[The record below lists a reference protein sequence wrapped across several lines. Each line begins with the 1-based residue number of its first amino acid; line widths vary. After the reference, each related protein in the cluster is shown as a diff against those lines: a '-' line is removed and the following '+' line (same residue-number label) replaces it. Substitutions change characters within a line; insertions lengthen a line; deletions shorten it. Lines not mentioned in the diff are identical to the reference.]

1 MLSTA
6 AISKIITALV
16 AKINN
21 HGHVVIEI
29 DGKHHYAI
37 NDQVSPRLYAEMV
50 AEDRTLR
57 LAGYEVYRFGGYELQ
72 RLEDA
77 HVVIAFFNALFQ
89 RHPIQPLHHEAL
101 DKQNDKMI
109 ANFL

>member
-1 MLSTA
+1 MDFLLLFS
-6 AISKIITALV
+6 
-16 AKINN
+16 NQ
-21 HGHVVIEI
+21 GRVVIEI

-57 LAGYEVYRFGGYELQ
+57 LAGYEIYRFGGYELQ
-72 RLEDA
+72 RPEDA

-89 RHPIQPLHHEAL
+89 RHSVQSLHHEAHDRQP
-101 DKQNDKMI
+101 DKLN
-109 ANFL
+109 ANFM